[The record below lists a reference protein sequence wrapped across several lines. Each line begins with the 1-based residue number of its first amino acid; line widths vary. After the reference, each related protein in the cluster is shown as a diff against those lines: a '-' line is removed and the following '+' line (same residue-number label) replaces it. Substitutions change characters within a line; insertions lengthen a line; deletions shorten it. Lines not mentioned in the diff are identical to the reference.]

1 MPSTYAPLPPI
12 PHPLLPPTNPSSP
25 LTQTVIWL
33 GVFLSAIAL
42 AFRIYIRISCM
53 RRLHSSDHMMALAL
67 ALQLAFAGVG
77 QAFLGDIYLMTRVQN
92 GVVAPGA
99 DFLDRMTMGLRAD
112 GVMLLLSSV
121 GIWVI
126 KMNFLLFFYRL
137 GRHITSYL
145 VFWWVSVVVVVGC
158 GAAAIGMMPFGCMF
172 GDIMHIITK
181 CSSDE
186 SVGGI
191 YTRYKVSVVVDC
203 VSDALSES
211 PLSLLLLLVTPET
224 DHHQSS
230 ASPSRSSSRRAS
242 ASAKRSSSPA
252 SSASSASLSASPS
265 FAAASLA
272 VSTRSCPRSTTRSL
286 TPSGP
291 CSGTMSSSWFVR
303 IPSPSLHHPFQHQC

>member
-1 MPSTYAPLPPI
+1 MSSSAATQLYGTTKESIPENAFYVRPPSPFPP
-12 PHPLLPPTNPSSP
+12 PPTP
-25 LTQTVIWL
+25 LTSPQAIVWL
-33 GVFLSAIAL
+33 GIFLSATAL

-53 RRLHSSDHMMALAL
+53 RHLHSSDYMMMLAL

-92 GVVAPGA
+92 GTVAPGA
-99 DFLDRMTMGLRAD
+99 DFLDRMTTGLRAD

-137 GRHITSYL
+137 GRHITVYL

-191 YTRYKVSVVVDC
+191 YTRYKASVVVDC
-203 VSDALSES
+203 VSDAISES
-211 PLSLLLLLVTPET
+211 
-224 DHHQSS
+224 
-230 ASPSRSSSRRAS
+230 
-242 ASAKRSSSPA
+242 
-252 SSASSASLSASPS
+252 
-265 FAAASLA
+265 
-272 VSTRSCPRSTTRSL
+272 
-286 TPSGP
+286 
-291 CSGTMSSSWFVR
+291 
-303 IPSPSLHHPFQHQC
+303 